1 MGCPSLL
8 YLSSPADR
16 IPFAAPSVFTDL
28 MLQDLLPEPVRAV
41 LQTGTEPAEIP
52 ARQEIFCQLE
62 QNAALSQSFQALAR
76 SAADLARL
84 LRRYDALGADPG
96 ADMVFVHLAGEF
108 LHFLDLAQI
117 DAPRGSLLSGFDA
130 YVRARRDDPQ
140 TELLRRACRNA
151 PRWDNCVLRL
161 RTVDASIRINRADDV
176 RWEESLEAD
185 LAAMGLPPSPAKP
198 KSWRQMNSAFTAGL
212 AKLRPEEYEICRN
225 IRERFAPYLFSEE
238 TDIRSLPSLS
248 EEIGFYAS
256 VHSFADQLRGDGFIL
271 SLPELRTEREISLK
285 GVQDISL
292 RRRGLR
298 GEEVIANDLQLSQQ
312 NGDNFFWLTGANG
325 GGKTV
330 YLRAAGIAMLLAV
343 SGCPV
348 PCSGGSF
355 AHFDRLMTHFPLNED
370 FRDTGRFDEEKR
382 RADEIASAASPTLIA
397 LLNETFSGTDEAK
410 SAASSQILAETLH
423 QSGAFGIYVTHLH
436 ELTGGD
442 IPTLAAVVDESD
454 ENRRTYRIVRQ
465 RRTDSSHAADIL
477 FKYALTR
484 QQLAERRRRLGKE

>member
-8 YLSSPADR
+8 YLSPPVDR
-16 IPFAAPSVFTDL
+16 LPFASSSVFADL
-28 MLQDLLPEPVRAV
+28 MLQDTLPDSVRTI
-41 LQTGTEPAEIP
+41 LQTGTKPDEIP
-52 ARQEIFCQLE
+52 ARQEIFRQLQE
-62 QNAALSQSFQALAR
+62 NSALSEAFSALTG
-76 SAADLARL
+76 SASVIARL
-84 LRRYDALGADPG
+84 LRRYDALESDPV

-117 DAPRGSLLSGFDA
+117 DSPRGSLLCGFDA
-130 YVRARRDDPQ
+130 YIRERQRDPR
-140 TELLRRACRNA
+140 TEELHRACEKA
-151 PRWDNCVLRL
+151 PRWDSCILRM
-161 RTVDASIRINRADDV
+161 RTVDASIQMNRAEDM
-176 RWEESLEAD
+176 RWEESFEAD
-185 LAAMGLPPSPAKP
+185 LIAMGLPPSPVKP
-198 KSWRQMNSAFTAGL
+198 KSWRQMSSAFTAGL
-212 AKLRPEEYEICRN
+212 AKLYPDEYDISRS
-225 IRERFAPYLFSEE
+225 IRQRFAPYLFSEE
-238 TDIRSLPSLS
+238 TDIRSLPALA
-248 EEIGFYAS
+248 EELGFYAA
-256 VHSFADQLRGDGFIL
+256 VHAFADQLRADGFVL

-298 GEEVIANDLQLSQQ
+298 GEEVVANDLQLSQQ

-355 AHFDRLMTHFPLNED
+355 AHFDRLMTHVPLNED

-397 LLNETFSGTDEAK
+397 LLNETFSGTDETK
-410 SAASSQILAETLH
+410 SAASSRILAEALH
-423 QSGAFGIYVTHLH
+423 KSGTFGIYVTHLH

-465 RRTDSSHAADIL
+465 GRTNSSHAADIL

-484 QQLAERRRRLGKE
+484 QQLSERRRRLGKE